1 MRSQYDEGL
10 AVLERNALPVPNEV
24 QPEATSGIADAPVGH
39 ELDDIG
45 RLVVV
50 DVVRRDELE
59 PDRGGDHALFEVLR
73 GELEAVPKELDDE
86 VVARAVVG
94 SQHRD
99 QGI

>member
-1 MRSQYDEGL
+1 MAD
-10 AVLERNALPVPNEV
+10 EV
-24 QPEATSGIADAPVGH
+24 QAEPAARVADTSVRH
-39 ELDDIG
+39 ELDEIG

-59 PDRGGDHALFEVLR
+59 PDRGSDHALLEVLR
-73 GELEAVPKELDDE
+73 RELEAVPEELDDE
-86 VVARAVVG
+86 VVPGAVVG